1 MSEWLLLL
9 DAICEQFFNN
19 IMTEQIADDDDDE
32 DADDVLFISNQYINV
47 LKLNFYSATL
57 LKQQSS
63 GRHVVTLRHI
73 ILIPSQPVFTPLL
86 CNLWLYCDINP
97 QSTALRASMP
107 TIIPQIWIGQGENNV
122 YF

>member
-1 MSEWLLLL
+1 VSEWLLLL

-86 CNLWLYCDINP
+86 CNLWFYCDINP

>member
-73 ILIPSQPVFTPLL
+73 ILIPSQPVFTPLRNSFCL
-86 CNLWLYCDINP
+86 P
-97 QSTALRASMP
+97 
-107 TIIPQIWIGQGENNV
+107 
-122 YF
+122 

>member
-73 ILIPSQPVFTPLL
+73 ILIPSQPVFTP
-86 CNLWLYCDINP
+86 
-97 QSTALRASMP
+97 
-107 TIIPQIWIGQGENNV
+107 
-122 YF
+122 

>member
-1 MSEWLLLL
+1 VSEWLLLL
-9 DAICEQFFNN
+9 DAICEQFFNY

-73 ILIPSQPVFTPLL
+73 ILIPSQPVFTP
-86 CNLWLYCDINP
+86 
-97 QSTALRASMP
+97 
-107 TIIPQIWIGQGENNV
+107 
-122 YF
+122 

>member
-1 MSEWLLLL
+1 MVTMSEWVSEWVSEWLLLL
-9 DAICEQFFNN
+9 DAICEQFFNY

-73 ILIPSQPVFTPLL
+73 ILIPSQPVFTP
-86 CNLWLYCDINP
+86 
-97 QSTALRASMP
+97 
-107 TIIPQIWIGQGENNV
+107 
-122 YF
+122 

>member
-9 DAICEQFFNN
+9 DAICEQFFNY

-73 ILIPSQPVFTPLL
+73 ILIPSQPVFTP
-86 CNLWLYCDINP
+86 
-97 QSTALRASMP
+97 
-107 TIIPQIWIGQGENNV
+107 
-122 YF
+122 